1 MYCTNCMSSCC
12 PCLED
17 DMEEMGDLEYDID
30 QVYEPNEEQP
40 LTDSQI
46 DKQADI
52 YYSKINQ
59 EKS

>member
-1 MYCTNCMSSCC
+1 MWCNNCMSSCC

-17 DMEEMGDLEYDID
+17 DMREMDDLEQDID
-30 QVYEPNEEQP
+30 QVYEPDEEQP
-40 LTDSQI
+40 LSDEQQ

-59 EKS
+59 ERK

>member
-1 MYCTNCMSSCC
+1 MWCNNCMSSCC

-17 DMEEMGDLEYDID
+17 DIEE
-30 QVYEPNEEQP
+30 EEQDCEEP
-40 LTDSQI
+40 DEGQELSDEQI

-59 EKS
+59 ERK

>member
-1 MYCTNCMSSCC
+1 MSSCC

-17 DMEEMGDLEYDID
+17 NIQE
-30 QVYEPNEEQP
+30 EEQDCEE
-40 LTDSQI
+40 LDEEQSLSDEEQ

-59 EKS
+59 ERK

>member
-1 MYCTNCMSSCC
+1 MSPCC

-17 DMEEMGDLEYDID
+17 DIEEEEQDCE
-30 QVYEPNEEQP
+30 EPNEEQP
-40 LTDSQI
+40 LTDEQQ

>member
-1 MYCTNCMSSCC
+1 MWCNSCMSSCC

-17 DMEEMGDLEYDID
+17 DMEEEEHEIDDILD
-30 QVYEPNEEQP
+30 EEQE
-40 LTDSQI
+40 LSDEQI

-59 EKS
+59 ERK

>member
-1 MYCTNCMSSCC
+1 MSSCC

-17 DMEEMGDLEYDID
+17 DIEE
-30 QVYEPNEEQP
+30 EEQDCEEP
-40 LTDSQI
+40 DEQQELSDKQI

-59 EKS
+59 NRK

>member
-1 MYCTNCMSSCC
+1 MWCNSCMSSCC

-17 DMEEMGDLEYDID
+17 DMEETEDLEQDID
-30 QVYEPNEEQP
+30 EIYEPGEEQP

-52 YYSKINQ
+52 YFSKL
-59 EKS
+59 KK

>member
-1 MYCTNCMSSCC
+1 MSSCC

-17 DMEEMGDLEYDID
+17 DVEEEEHECE
-30 QVYEPNEEQP
+30 EPDEEQP

-52 YYSKINQ
+52 YYSKQNKQ